1 MLLKT
6 AFLPCHLQLHRSLT
20 PLFDQPTW
28 KIAEVTPILKDGNRE
43 IPNNCRPI
51 ALLPVLSKICERV
64 THDQLISYL
73 TANQCLTAKQ
83 CANKKLNSTETSII
97 QTTDVILD
105 AIDK

>member
-1 MLLKT
+1 M
-6 AFLPCHLQLHRSLT
+6 
-20 PLFDQPTW
+20 W

-43 IPNNCRPI
+43 IPNNYRPT

-64 THDQLISYL
+64 THDQLLSYL

-83 CANKKLNSTETSII
+83 WANKKLNSTEASII

-105 AIDK
+105 ATDK